1 MAHYLVNATP
11 RGDLLGELE
20 SLLRKEA
27 FVDLQPFGRA
37 LTYSLRNAR
46 VRKDGVAVWEEE
58 DYCTPP
64 LAQERKAVLD
74 RFFDDLSVEAVSP
87 CKGWRRIWPLPPLF
101 PDLGARKL
109 PNHPYENG

>member
-46 VRKDGVAVWEEE
+46 VRTDGVAVWEEE

-74 RFFDDLSVEAVSP
+74 RFFDDLSVETVSP
-87 CKGWRRIWPLPPLF
+87 CNGWRRIWALSPLF
-101 PDLGARKL
+101 PDLGVRK
-109 PNHPYENG
+109 PEAA